1 MERLALI
8 SVADKRD
15 VVKLAVGLRMF
26 GYSIVSTGG
35 TAKTLL
41 QAGVPVT
48 PVEGITRFVE
58 MLDGRVKTLHPAV
71 HGGIL
76 ARRDLPEHMATIEH
90 AGINPIDIVVVN
102 LYPFRETIARP
113 GATDEEAIEQIDI
126 GGPAMVRS
134 AAKNHDGVVVVVE
147 PEDYDG
153 ILTDLTKNRMTLARR
168 RQLAAKAFAHTSA
181 YDAAITAYL
190 SHAAQP
196 AEATTAPESAESSV
210 VLTLTHPDK
219 LRYGENP
226 HQSAERL
233 TDAGKIAVDAAAYVI
248 HQGKELSYNNLV
260 DADAA
265 WAALCDL
272 PRERANA
279 VIVKH
284 ANPCGVGSVVTA
296 AAGAILRAFDAD
308 PISAFGGILA
318 VDRTFDL
325 TAAHAVGDRF
335 LEVILAPSFEPEALE
350 LLAAKPNL
358 RVVSMGTPRLDYW
371 KRMLK
376 STVFG
381 VLSQD
386 ADNCAL
392 DIRGARIAT
401 KARPTDIEWQA
412 LDLLWRVCKHVKSNA
427 IVIGDETGTL
437 GVGAGQMSRVDSAV
451 IAVGKARKGNRTLV
465 AASDAFFP
473 FADGVETLIKGGVK
487 AIVQPGGSKRDAE
500 VIAAA
505 DAAGISMVM
514 TDVRHFRH

>member
-1 MERLALI
+1 MQRLALI

-15 VVKLAVGLRMF
+15 VVKLATGLQNF
-26 GYSIVSTGG
+26 GYTIVSTGG
-35 TAKTLL
+35 TAKALL

-48 PVEGITRFVE
+48 PVEGITRFAE

-76 ARRDLPEHMATIEH
+76 ARRDVPEHMATIEG

-102 LYPFRETIARP
+102 LYPFRETIAKP
-113 GATDEEAIEQIDI
+113 ETTDEEAIEQIDI

-147 PEDYDG
+147 PDDYDG
-153 ILTDLTKNRMTLARR
+153 VLADLAANKMTLGRR
-168 RQLAAKAFAHTSA
+168 RQLAAKAFAHTSS

-190 SHAAQP
+190 SKGAQP
-196 AEATTAPESAESSV
+196 EAKEAKEESTEGG
-210 VLTLTHPDK
+210 LTLRLTGASI

-226 HQSAERL
+226 HQGAERW
-233 TDAGKIAVDAAAYVI
+233 TDVDKIAVDAAAFVI

-318 VDRTFDL
+318 VDRTFDI

-358 RVVSMGTPRLDYW
+358 RVVSMGTPRIDYW

-376 STVFG
+376 TTVFG

-386 ADNCAL
+386 PDSCAL
-392 DIRGARIAT
+392 DIRGGRVVT
-401 KARPTDIEWQA
+401 KAQPTDIEWQA

-451 IAVGKARKGNRTLV
+451 IAVGKARKGNRALV

-487 AIVQPGGSKRDAE
+487 SIVQPGGSKRDAE

-505 DAAGISMVM
+505 NAAGISMVM